1 MLFIFNIPAEFVARR
16 VVARKVVDPFG
27 AVGRQTAVVVVV
39 VVVVVAVVNIQAV
52 DPFDVA
58 GLRMVEAIEHKS
70 VVRRTLERHN
80 SVVAVV
86 GHIVVTS
93 VGLGHCTPWVAPL
106 VVAVVPVSR
115 YIRQLLGSDRLESK

>member
-1 MLFIFNIPAEFVARR
+1 MLFIFNSPAEFVARR

-39 VVVVVAVVNIQAV
+39 VVVAVVNIQAV

-58 GLRMVEAIEHKS
+58 GLRMVEVIGHKS
-70 VVRRTLERHN
+70 VARRTLERHN

-93 VGLGHCTPWVAPL
+93 VVLVHCTPWVAPL

-115 YIRQLLGSDRLESK
+115 YKRQLLGSDRLESK